1 MFFFPISGQCFCI
14 WKWQDPNFKF
24 LMLLLPTERL
34 SSVGWHV
41 WEWFWVLYWRKSF
54 LPSSLW
60 QHLNH
65 PKIENSVWGES
76 KQKVKV
82 CDVQFLKSIKV
93 QKAHENG
100 CKLLVPLF
108 LCASSSERALTDA
121 WTLLL
126 FPHSD
131 IFLTGLR
138 LAGWDCPK
146 IEQCL
151 SRYKFCFSSK
161 LFKPFYL
168 MIYWGMIM
176 LQMGHGGKNEWVTD
190 ALMPFGINKY

>member
-1 MFFFPISGQCFCI
+1 MAGSKLQVLDASSSYRKKIVICWLTCLRVI
-14 WKWQDPNFKF
+14 
-24 LMLLLPTERL
+24 L
-34 SSVGWHV
+34 SV
-41 WEWFWVLYWRKSF
+41 VLEDI
-54 LPSSLW
+54 LPSFLW

-76 KQKVKV
+76 EQKVKV